1 MILNGL
7 SLHRIDVRL
16 AHEHRQDFCFIG
28 DMLRPNLLEFVRDE
42 SAFLAFRFFYCDVD
56 NVSLSA

>member
-1 MILNGL
+1 
-7 SLHRIDVRL
+7 VRL